1 MAKARMELFK
11 INNSKI
17 SYANKMKHSVI
28 FKQMRIFE
36 INESNFKYILWDFK
50 QGHNSG
56 TNHNKREPK
65 FLLNKEN
72 MNNSIVYTYISKDGY
87 EKI

>member
-1 MAKARMELFK
+1 
-11 INNSKI
+11 
-17 SYANKMKHSVI
+17 MKHSVI

-36 INESNFKYILWDFK
+36 INESNFKYILSDFK

-72 MNNSIVYTYISKDGY
+72 INNSIVYTYISKDGY

>member
-1 MAKARMELFK
+1 MAKARTELFK

-28 FKQMRIFE
+28 FKKMRIFE
-36 INESNFKYILWDFK
+36 INESNFKYILSDFK

-56 TNHNKREPK
+56 TNYNKREPK
-65 FLLNKEN
+65 FFIK
-72 MNNSIVYTYISKDGY
+72 
-87 EKI
+87 